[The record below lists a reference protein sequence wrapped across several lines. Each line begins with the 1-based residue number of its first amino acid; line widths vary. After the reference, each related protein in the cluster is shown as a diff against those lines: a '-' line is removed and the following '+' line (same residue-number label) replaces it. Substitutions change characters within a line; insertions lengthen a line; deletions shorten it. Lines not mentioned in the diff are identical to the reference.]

1 MQLETS
7 EPITIT
13 VSDDV
18 NMVVVKVDGMDYAV
32 IDNITIDELDAKLLV
47 EWVNETH
54 YNHDFSSNEICRLNS
69 RNFKKREV

>member
-32 IDNITIDELDAKLLV
+32 IDNITMSELDADALID
-47 EWVNETH
+47 WVNNT
-54 YNHDFSSNEICRLNS
+54 YYDHDFGIGDVCYLHAKNF
-69 RNFKKREV
+69 RNQV